1 MGINFKGQ
9 TPVYIAVDA
18 LPRGK
23 NKDKEASKTIYIN
36 PQTVSSIEPSSKKE
50 RLEQGYDL
58 RNSGDPTE
66 SKITL
71 TNGQQFHINLTAR
84 DAAER
89 LSDGSRIKNLILDY
103 EA

>member
-36 PQTVSSIEPSSKKE
+36 PQ
-50 RLEQGYDL
+50 LL
-58 RNSGDPTE
+58 
-66 SKITL
+66 L
-71 TNGQQFHINLTAR
+71 A
-84 DAAER
+84 
-89 LSDGSRIKNLILDY
+89 
-103 EA
+103 